1 MRWAGHVAY
10 MRETKNAYKS
20 LVRKPEGKSLLGR
33 SRLRWK
39 CNIKLVLK
47 GIGCKGVDWT
57 EVA

>member
-1 MRWAGHVAY
+1 